1 MKRSKTKIKT
11 LDMFL
16 GKPSEEKASKE
27 NKVQQKQQGRVT
39 GKKTAI
45 TSIKE
50 VEIEKEVD
58 ELLSQ
63 LFTRKE
69 TQPKK
74 EKQEEKQQPKPKR
87 KEEKIEKTGKTEL
100 MDKFLIGKEGEETK
114 QEKPKEEVAPTQKE
128 EAKKEKQEQTLL
140 TTQTNNIVIKGEL
153 LQKLLKM
160 PVGPERAVSCNNT
173 GVCSDGK
180 KISEIYVDEAGIVR
194 QRGFIRTSRIPVI
207 LDWVVEHGK
216 IEKVL
221 PKAYKLVTDRGAMAL
236 VPEDFICELV
246 TRYGVIVENY
256 DCKNYQVSLT
266 GSARKK
272 K

>member
-1 MKRSKTKIKT
+1 MKRRRTKIKT

-16 GKPSEEKASKE
+16 GKPSGEKASKE
-27 NKVQQKQQGRVT
+27 DKVQQRQQVHT
-39 GKKTAI
+39 MEKKAI
-45 TSIKE
+45 TTIKE
-50 VEIEKEVD
+50 VEIEREVD

-74 EKQEEKQQPKPKR
+74 EKQEEKQQLKHER
-87 KEEKIEKTGKTEL
+87 KEEKTEKTSKTGL
-100 MDKFLIGKEGEETK
+100 MDKFLVGREEEKEK
-114 QEKPKEEVAPTQKE
+114 QEKPKEEFVPAQKE
-128 EAKKEKQEQTLL
+128 EAREEEQEQKFL
-140 TTQTNNIVIKGEL
+140 TPQTSNVVIKGEL

-160 PVGPERAVSCNNT
+160 PVGPERAVSCSNT

-180 KISEIYVDEAGIVR
+180 KISEIYVDEMGVVR

-207 LDWVVEHGK
+207 LDWVVEHGR

-246 TRYGVIVENY
+246 TRYGVIIENY
-256 DCKNYQVSLT
+256 DCKSYQVSLT
-266 GSARKK
+266 GSSRKK